1 MLESTQDPRQRS
13 WLLRRVRESHQE
25 YLELMEAE
33 RRRLEQQNAN
43 MVEALNR
50 IRAMDAKKK

>member
-1 MLESTQDPRQRS
+1 
-13 WLLRRVRESHQE
+13 
-25 YLELMEAE
+25 MEAE